1 MSHYDD
7 SQGGRDFSLHADD
20 FTPDVTDLIQQE
32 RFEEA
37 AVLLVEGDEISRSI
51 LTDDAAEM
59 LKAYLPTSFD
69 LERIGLCWM
78 VVTEE
83 PAQPVCAPF
92 VSRSVYSGRRISEV
106 A

>member
-7 SQGGRDFSLHADD
+7 SQGGRDYSLHAED
-20 FTPDVTDLIQQE
+20 FAPDVTDLIQQE

-37 AVLLVEGDEISRSI
+37 AVMLVEGDEISGSI
-51 LTDDAAEM
+51 LGNDAAET

-78 VVTEE
+78 VVTQE
-83 PAQPVCAPF
+83 PAQAE
-92 VSRSVYSGRRISEV
+92 RAV